1 MAIVYY
7 KNYIKRK
14 EIILRVIVAAAGTG
28 GHINPGIAIANK
40 IKEEEKNSEIIFI
53 GTERGIEKDLVPRA
67 GYELKTINSY
77 GISRSFTIKNV
88 SRLIKTMK
96 SIGEAKKIIKE
107 FKPDIIIGTGGYI
120 CVSVCMAAKRLKV
133 PYVIH
138 ESNVLP
144 GIATKMFAKSAKKIF
159 VGFEE
164 TKKNIKNDNIIVTG
178 TPTKI
183 KRLEYDKK
191 TIENKKQELGFD
203 KTLPLVL
210 IFGGSQGAQSINTSI
225 IDIIKKKSN
234 KNYQILWASGP
245 KQYPIIKEELEKEG
259 INIDKINGIKI
270 KDYIYNMEE
279 VMNICDLIVARSG
292 AMTSIEIEK
301 VGKPAIL
308 IPFPFAAENHQEYN
322 ARALEKKGA
331 SKVILDKDLNE
342 QTLSEMINSLIFDKQ
357 KLIEM
362 GEKAKALSIN
372 NVEDKI
378 YIEIKDILN

>member
-77 GISRSFTIKNV
+77 GISRSLTIKNV

-144 GIATKMFAKSAKKIF
+144 GIATKMFAKNAKKIF

-259 INIDKINGIKI
+259 INIDQINGIKI

-322 ARALEKKGA
+322 ARALEKSGVA
-331 SKVILDKDLNE
+331 KVILDKDLNE
-342 QTLSEMINSLIFDKQ
+342 QTLSETINSLIFDKQ

-362 GEKAKALSIN
+362 GEKAKTLSIN

>member
-1 MAIVYY
+1 MKV
-7 KNYIKRK
+7 
-14 EIILRVIVAAAGTG
+14 IIAAAGTG

-40 IKEEEKNSEIIFI
+40 IRKEEKDSEIIFI
-53 GTERGIEKDLVPRA
+53 GTERGMEKNLVSRA
-67 GYELKTINSY
+67 GYELKTIDSY
-77 GISRSFTIKNV
+77 GISRSLTIKNI

-96 SIGEAKKIIKE
+96 SVGEAKKIIKE
-107 FKPDIIIGTGGYI
+107 FKPDIIVGTGGYI
-120 CVSVCMAAKRLKV
+120 CVSVCMAAKKLKL

-144 GIATKMFAKSAKKIF
+144 GVATKMFSKSAKKIF

-164 TKKNIKNDNIIVTG
+164 TKKNVKNDNIIVTG

-183 KRLEYDKK
+183 RNLNYDKN
-191 TIENKKQELGFD
+191 TIENKKVELGFD

-210 IFGGSQGAQSINTSI
+210 IFGGSQGAQSINSSI
-225 IDIIKKKSN
+225 IDIIKKEDN

-245 KQYPIIKEELEKEG
+245 KQYPIIKEELEKEKIDINNIKG
-259 INIDKINGIKI
+259 IHI

-279 VMNICDLIVARSG
+279 MMNICDLIVARSG

-322 ARALEKKGA
+322 ARALEKKKVA
-331 SKVILDKDLNE
+331 KVILDKDLNE
-342 QTLSEMINSLIFDKQ
+342 QTLNKMINSLISNKQ
-357 KLIEM
+357 ALVEM
-362 GEKAKALSIN
+362 GQKAQELSID
-372 NVEDKI
+372 NVEDRI
-378 YIEIKDILN
+378 YVEIKEVVNNTAR

>member
-1 MAIVYY
+1 M
-7 KNYIKRK
+7 
-14 EIILRVIVAAAGTG
+14 RVIVAAAGTG

-77 GISRSFTIKNV
+77 GISRSLTIKNV

-144 GIATKMFAKSAKKIF
+144 GIATKMFAKNAKKIF

-259 INIDKINGIKI
+259 INIDQINGIKI

-322 ARALEKKGA
+322 ARALEKSGVA
-331 SKVILDKDLNE
+331 KVILDKDLNE
-342 QTLSEMINSLIFDKQ
+342 QTLSETINSLIFDKQ

-362 GEKAKALSIN
+362 GEKAKTLSIN

>member
-1 MAIVYY
+1 M
-7 KNYIKRK
+7 K
-14 EIILRVIVAAAGTG
+14 VIVAAAGTG

-53 GTERGIEKDLVPRA
+53 GTERGMEKDLVPRA

-77 GISRSFTIKNV
+77 GISRSLTIKNV
-88 SRLIKTMK
+88 SRFFKTLK
-96 SIGEAKKIIKE
+96 SVGEAKKIIKE
-107 FKPDIIIGTGGYI
+107 FRPDIIVGTGGYI
-120 CVSVCMAAKRLKV
+120 CVSVCMAAKKLGV

-144 GIATKMFAKSAKKIF
+144 GVATKMFSKSAKKIF

-183 KRLEYDKK
+183 KKLNYDKN

-210 IFGGSQGAQSINTSI
+210 VFGGSQGAQSINSSI
-225 IDIIKKKSN
+225 INIIKKNDNRS
-234 KNYQILWASGP
+234 YQILWASGP
-245 KQYPIIKEELEKEG
+245 KQYPIIKEELEKAKIDINNIKG
-259 INIDKINGIKI
+259 IHI

-279 VMNICDLIVARSG
+279 MMNICDLIVARSG

-322 ARALEKKGA
+322 ARALENKGVA
-331 SKVILDKDLNE
+331 KVILDKDLNE
-342 QTLSEMINSLIFDKQ
+342 QTLSETINSLISNKQ
-357 KLIEM
+357 TLIEM
-362 GEKAKALSIN
+362 GQKAEALSIN
-372 NVEDKI
+372 NVEDRI
-378 YIEIKDILN
+378 YVEIKEVVNNKIK

>member
-1 MAIVYY
+1 MQKKY
-7 KNYIKRK
+7 KGEDILKV
-14 EIILRVIVAAAGTG
+14 IIAAAGTG

-40 IKEEEKNSEIIFI
+40 IKKEEQNSEIIFI
-53 GTERGIEKDLVPRA
+53 GTERGMEKDLVPRA
-67 GYELKTINSY
+67 GYELKTIDSY
-77 GISRSFTIKNV
+77 GISRSFTIKNI
-88 SRLIKTMK
+88 SNFFKTMK
-96 SIGEAKKIIKE
+96 SIGDAKKIIKE

-120 CVSVCMAAKRLKV
+120 CVSVCMAAKKLKI

-144 GIATKMFAKSAKKIF
+144 GIATKMFAKGAKKIF

-164 TKKNIKNDNIIVTG
+164 AKKNINNNNIIVTG

-183 KRLEYDKK
+183 NRLKYDEK
-191 TIENKKQELGFD
+191 TIEKKKEELGFD

-210 IFGGSQGAQSINTSI
+210 VFGGSQGAQSINSSMLE
-225 IDIIKKKSN
+225 IIKKNDN
-234 KNYQILWASGP
+234 KNYQILWSAGP
-245 KQYPIIKEELEKEG
+245 KKYPIFKQELEDSG
-259 INIDKINGIKI
+259 LNIDNIKGIKI

-279 VMNICDLIVARSG
+279 MMNICDLIVARSG

-322 ARALEKKGA
+322 ARVLEKKGIA
-331 SKVILDKDLNE
+331 KVILDKDLNE
-342 QTLSEMINSLIFDKQ
+342 QTLNEMINSLVSDKQ

-362 GEKAKALSIN
+362 GQKARAYSID
-372 NVEDKI
+372 NVEDRI
-378 YIEIKDILN
+378 YVEIKEIVKT